1 VMHHVGARSEDVV
14 CRDGFADAVHV
25 EVVPDKER
33 RGMRER
39 GVCGV
44 PAAATA
50 STGADWPLDCVACV
64 LPLTHTIHLHVSVL
78 GNVQHI
84 ELTDGS
90 LYLSSAWYAVTGDG
104 AVASWQHSPWPPAA
118 VELAVA
124 WAS

>member
-1 VMHHVGARSEDVV
+1 MHHVGARSEDVV

-39 GVCGV
+39 EVCGV

-64 LPLTHTIHLHVSVL
+64 LPLSHTIHLHVSVL
-78 GNVQHI
+78 GHVQHI

>member
-1 VMHHVGARSEDVV
+1 MHHVGARSEDVV

-44 PAAATA
+44 P
-50 STGADWPLDCVACV
+50 
-64 LPLTHTIHLHVSVL
+64 PLTHTIHLHVSVL

-118 VELAVA
+118 VELVEA